1 MVMYQ
6 KYQKPGA
13 HIWCLRNL
21 ISRNVAA
28 IFKIVF
34 RRGSAPLQKSA
45 KCVGFVAVSK
55 PIAGVGLFKEDLQ
68 RCISRD
74 G

>member
-6 KYQKPGA
+6 KYQNPGA

-21 ISRNVAA
+21 ISRNMAA
-28 IFKIVF
+28 IVF
-34 RRGSAPLQKSA
+34 RRGSAPLQKSP

-55 PIAGVGLFKEDLQ
+55 SIAGVGLFKEDLQ